1 MPKRKTEYKLL
12 NLTLGS
18 DFLDLIPKVKAIQAK
33 INGTISNKHTK
44 TFCTAKE
51 TINKVKRH
59 PTK

>member
-12 NLTLGS
+12 NHTLGS

-33 INGTISNKHTK
+33 INGTISNKQTK